1 MHISDQKALDTAIA
15 IKSPRKLMLNED
27 SQSKLNPLA
36 QSINFDRINQNLSS
50 MVNEYQ
56 PKIPLSKE
64 Q

>member
-36 QSINFDRINQNLSS
+36 QSTNFDRINQNLSS
-50 MVNEYQ
+50 MNEYQ

>member
-36 QSINFDRINQNLSS
+36 QSTNFDKINQNL
-50 MVNEYQ
+50 
-56 PKIPLSKE
+56 
-64 Q
+64 